1 MAGWRKY
8 LGILTLLWTVGG
20 QAQTIVQGSAPVRAG
35 NCADAREMAVRQALA
50 RAAEMQGVRINT
62 ATALGRDGVFDAIQT
77 KGNGRVGQWQILSE
91 KCGEQLLTISL
102 RVEQGEN
109 RTPTCQSAYTNR
121 VLVTGFAMEF
131 PEQKLPD
138 ELPMLSRHTA
148 VALTRILRQRQ
159 PLLADSADTVFPYS
173 APLHAP
179 HTMTPSDESSKNEP
193 LLVGQARDQQAQ
205 YVLSGIYRDFALS
218 GGQRHIAIE
227 AFIHDGINGALL
239 ARRDFSATAG
249 PPLRLDQLPS
259 FGSPAFFRQGLGLA
273 LGGIFQEIAVWSGQE
288 IGCLPFSARI
298 VRRNGRQLHID
309 AGAEAGLSIGDTLH
323 VHAWQPQ
330 PVYALA
336 GNQLGREKRILG
348 SAVIR
353 SVYPTFSRI
362 ELIDAVPNADIRPG
376 DVVFAP

>member
-77 KGNGRVGQWQILSE
+77 KGNGQVGQWQILRE

-102 RVEQGEN
+102 RFEQGEN

-159 PLLADSADTVFPYS
+159 TLLADSADTVFPYS
-173 APLHAP
+173 TPLHAP

-273 LGGIFQEIAVWSGQE
+273 LGGIFQEIATWSGHE
-288 IGCLPFSARI
+288 IGCLPFNARI
-298 VRRNGRQLHID
+298 IRRNGRQLHID